1 MECFMTHKIPHSD
14 VMYLLDIAK
23 SLGLSPWDVTFRLP
37 RNCNTFWVLYDR
49 WFASHRDVPDVNYPC
64 MGYELLSK
72 EDMAKKILEVA
83 NGMARAD

>member
-14 VMYLLDIAK
+14 VMCLLGIAK
-23 SLGLSPWDVTFRLP
+23 SLGLAPWDATFRPP
-37 RNCNTFWVLYDR
+37 RNYNTFWVLYGH
-49 WFASHRDVPDVNYPC
+49 WFASHRDASDDNYPS

-72 EDMAKKILEVA
+72 EDMAKKIVEVA